1 MTEACPPATSG
12 RAFSLNCDTEFD
24 TLGKHSAAC
33 RDAGGAVWDRLSTSG
48 KTIIIQYSTMA
59 STICGG
65 FGWALL

>member
-1 MTEACPPATSG
+1 M
-12 RAFSLNCDTEFD
+12 NCDTEFD